1 MTVTSLSGGY
11 GKKIVIRDVDL
22 SVQRGEI
29 CALVGPNGSGKT
41 TLLRAI
47 FGMLAE
53 RSGRLK
59 FGDTDI
65 SQNTPDK
72 NVSLGLSFVPQGGRV
87 FGDLTVLDNLR
98 MGGFNYREGGK
109 VGQNIVEVFGLFP
122 RLKERTTQFARTLS
136 GGERQMLAL
145 GMALMMKP
153 SMLLLD
159 EPTLGLA
166 PNLVTDVLASIRKIR
181 DDLGSTV
188 LIVEQNI
195 KLILPIADRVAVLTA
210 GQIRVSSKVDEL
222 TDHMQ
227 LHDAILGVSAGRNE
241 VGSSS
246 QVGTN

>member
-1 MTVTSLSGGY
+1 MLTVTSLSGGY
-11 GKKIVIRDVDL
+11 GKKIVIRDIDL
-22 SVQRGEI
+22 TVQRGEI

-41 TLLRAI
+41 TLLRAL

-53 RSGRLK
+53 RSGRLE
-59 FGDTDI
+59 FGGVDI
-65 SQNTPDK
+65 SGSTPDR
-72 NVSLGLSFVPQGGRV
+72 NVKLGLSFVPQGGRV
-87 FGDLTVLDNLR
+87 FGDLSVLDNLR
-98 MGGFNYREGGK
+98 MGGFNYRDPSE
-109 VGQNIVEVFGLFP
+109 VRRNMAEVFGLFP
-122 RLKERTTQFARTLS
+122 RLKERTAQLARGLS

-166 PNLVTDVLASIRKIR
+166 PNLVADVLATIRKIR

-195 KLILPIADRVAVLTA
+195 KLVLPISDRVVVLTA
-210 GQIRVSSKVDEL
+210 GQIRISSKVDDL

-227 LHDAILGVSAGRNE
+227 LHDAILGVSMGRND
-241 VGSSS
+241 VGS
-246 QVGTN
+246 GT